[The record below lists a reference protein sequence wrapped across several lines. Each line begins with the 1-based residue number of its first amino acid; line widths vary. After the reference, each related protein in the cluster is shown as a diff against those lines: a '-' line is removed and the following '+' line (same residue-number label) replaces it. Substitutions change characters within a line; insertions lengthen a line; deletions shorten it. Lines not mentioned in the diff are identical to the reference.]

1 MKLTFRGW
9 RREVWPHTHD
19 VIPVRKEDGGYQPI
33 ERRRSIHWTDP
44 MTAYGRLEGLGL
56 SGNFLVKFQF
66 TEAELRSWL
75 TSYFMADPQAAQR
88 LVASVQVD
96 AIRRLVKSA
105 NGK

>member
-19 VIPVRKEDGGYQPI
+19 VIPVRKDGGYQPI
-33 ERRRSIHWTDP
+33 EHRRSIHWTEA
-44 MTAYGRLEGLGL
+44 MTAYGKLEGLGL
-56 SGNFLVKFQF
+56 SGNFLVEFKF

-75 TSYFMADPQAAQR
+75 TSYFISDPQAAQR
-88 LVASVQVD
+88 LVAAVQVD
-96 AIRRLVKSA
+96 AIRRLAKSA